1 MDRASG
7 IKGGIVT
14 AIALG
19 MLSLSAQAAQDLL
32 AVPGAAVPGSPGT
45 ATPNP
50 YPPVVPSAVPL
61 PQGSSGSVLPLPPI
75 NLPKPPT
82 DQPLPGLQQSA
93 PKTSGNGR

>member
-1 MDRASG
+1 MDRARW

-19 MLSLSAQAAQDLL
+19 MLSLNAQAAQDLL

-45 ATPNP
+45 ATPSP

-61 PQGSSGSVLPLPPI
+61 LRGSSGSVLPLPPI

-93 PKTSGNGR
+93 PKTSGNGS

>member
-32 AVPGAAVPGSPGT
+32 AVPGSPGT

-61 PQGSSGSVLPLPPI
+61 PRGSSGSVLPLPPI

-93 PKTSGNGR
+93 PKTSGNGS